1 MSLMAREMCFSALI
15 GYQSRASLGLFL
27 HPLIS
32 PINDYCTVR
41 EVASLVVLVS
51 SLMARVYTAND

>member
-1 MSLMAREMCFSALI
+1 MCFSALI